1 MPKAAEVESDPFF
14 ELLTDALRAG
24 PGSPQWHL
32 AVQKLRA
39 NGASNGGAPARADEY
54 RLLVEAREHLES
66 GREYRSVRPGSGFTR
81 RLFTELQEQ
90 TVKGGGLPTA
100 GVIATISVVAILG
113 VVSLV
118 GYLLYRGSSATPPEV
133 PQTDLSALY
142 FSDAAAVASFED
154 SIPGGWRNI
163 GELPLLTDAGLRPAV
178 MPMEVGDY
186 VGGGV
191 VTETPIPPEKPF
203 AVEAVVT
210 IPAMAGDYI
219 AEVFVADSADF
230 DERRATS
237 PAEVVWLLEGASQK
251 VMVGGQNRGEIR
263 PVKASAE
270 PMTVRI
276 VVDGPRALVETRPAG
291 GATGRPTRLW
301 SGIHGLAPGKPR
313 YAGVRFIR
321 GAGGSTDVASVRSV
335 RVLTRG
341 AAGGAGQ
348 P

>member
-1 MPKAAEVESDPFF
+1 M
-14 ELLTDALRAG
+14 
-24 PGSPQWHL
+24 
-32 AVQKLRA
+32 
-39 NGASNGGAPARADEY
+39 
-54 RLLVEAREHLES
+54 
-66 GREYRSVRPGSGFTR
+66 
-81 RLFTELQEQ
+81 
-90 TVKGGGLPTA
+90 
-100 GVIATISVVAILG
+100 
-113 VVSLV
+113 
-118 GYLLYRGSSATPPEV
+118 
-133 PQTDLSALY
+133 Y
-142 FSDAAAVASFED
+142 FSDAVATATFED
-154 SIPGGWRNI
+154 AIPRGWRNI
-163 GELPLLTDAGLRPAV
+163 GDLPLLTDAGLRPAV

-191 VTETPIPPEKPF
+191 VTETPVPPDKPF

-219 AEVFVADSADF
+219 AEVFVSDSADF

-251 VMVGGQNRGEIR
+251 VMVGGQNQGDVR
-263 PVKASAE
+263 PVKASAQ

-291 GATGRPTRLW
+291 GAAGAPSRLW
-301 SGIHGLAPGKPR
+301 TGTHGLAPDKPR

-335 RVLTRG
+335 RVLTRDP
-341 AAGGAGQ
+341 AARGNDQ